1 MKWQLHQP
9 GMLSLLRELLGRM
22 GLRGRWIYVTDGGH
36 YENLGLVEAL
46 RRGATEIVVFDASGD
61 APHSWTAFGQAVE
74 TARADLGVQVDLD
87 PTPMAPTGDGGRAPT
102 LVVQGSCS
110 YPNGAQATLVLC
122 KLAMPMEVAGVLG
135 RRGLG
140 EEPRDFPHD
149 STAQQLYGDREFE
162 AYRRLGELGG
172 ERALALLVGDDQAA
186 DEAAAQEKAQD
197 RAKESARQKASVK
210 PRAAK
215 KIDLTDKA
223 DSASTVT
230 TPAMPAQ
237 STAGQESQQTPTHA
251 S

>member
-1 MKWQLHQP
+1 LWRTSQRHSAW
-9 GMLSLLRELLGRM
+9 LSVWPAAAWDVAAWARN
-22 GLRGRWIYVTDGGH
+22 H
-36 YENLGLVEAL
+36 
-46 RRGATEIVVFDASGD
+46 AT
-61 APHSWTAFGQAVE
+61 
-74 TARADLGVQVDLD
+74 
-87 PTPMAPTGDGGRAPT
+87 
-102 LVVQGSCS
+102 
-110 YPNGAQATLVLC
+110 
-122 KLAMPMEVAGVLG
+122 
-135 RRGLG
+135 
-140 EEPRDFPHD
+140 FPHD

-172 ERALALLVGDDQAA
+172 ERALALLGGDDQAA
-186 DEAAAQEKAQD
+186 DKAAAQEKARD

-237 STAGQESQQTPTHA
+237 STASPESQQTPTHA